1 MTTSTTEETGTPQAM
16 TTGAPKPTKK
26 ASVAP
31 QRAHVATKK
40 AKSAHKATSASKP
53 TKGKL
58 GKRAAKQPSKGIQKP
73 APARE
78 GAKTAKVLAL
88 LKRPGGATAKEL
100 MKATGWQAHSVR
112 GFLSGTLGK
121 KMGLAVESK
130 KREDGER
137 QYKIAR

>member
-1 MTTSTTEETGTPQAM
+1 MTTSTTEETGTTPAM
-16 TTGAPKPTKK
+16 ATGEQPKPNKQ
-26 ASVAP
+26 ASVAA

-40 AKSAHKATSASKP
+40 AKSAHKATSATKGKP
-53 TKGKL
+53 TK
-58 GKRAAKQPSKGIQKP
+58 RTAKQLPKGRQIA

-78 GAKTAKVLAL
+78 GTKTAKVLAL
-88 LKRPGGATAKEL
+88 LKRPSGATTKEL

-121 KMGLAVESK
+121 KMGLVVEST

-137 QYKIAR
+137 LYKIAR